1 MRMSSDADADISA
14 FELVN
19 HASERQLSDIISQY
33 GGERY
38 HKLIAAAI
46 ISARV
51 QYGEIS
57 TTE

>member
-1 MRMSSDADADISA
+1 MRMSNDAETEMSA
-14 FELVN
+14 FDLVN
-19 HASERQLSDIISQY
+19 HASERQLSDIISQF

-46 ISARV
+46 ISARLK
-51 QYGEIS
+51 YGEIS